1 MANWMY
7 TLEVK
12 DAWKQTQAG
21 EMTIAQFAAHAAEKI
36 KALPVFGA
44 DREIEEIVEELEIIA
59 ADPEPGVEAFDS
71 VWSQL
76 YDWADQV
83 VGSWN
88 DKMCWIRTF

>member
-1 MANWMY
+1 MANWKH
-7 TLEVK
+7 TLEIK
-12 DAWKQTQAG
+12 DAWRQTKAG
-21 EMTIAQFAAHAAEKI
+21 EMTIAQFAAHAATKI
-36 KALPVFGA
+36 MELPVEDDELNDIA
-44 DREIEEIVEELEIIA
+44 DQFMTIA
-59 ADPEPGVEAFDS
+59 TDPEPDVEAFDS